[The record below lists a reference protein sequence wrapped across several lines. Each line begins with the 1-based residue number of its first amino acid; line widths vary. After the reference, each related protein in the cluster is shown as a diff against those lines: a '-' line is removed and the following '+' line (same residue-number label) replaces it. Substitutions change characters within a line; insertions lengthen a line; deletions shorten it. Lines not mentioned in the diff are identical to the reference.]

1 MTGPPG
7 ADGHRGGLPPP
18 DGAPTPEGRGRPLL
32 RWALPSG
39 LLLVEYLSLSVLVDL
54 PTTGPAMR
62 LVQAMR
68 LAVPVAL
75 GAVAAGW
82 LLARAGG
89 AGGRGEAGSL
99 AIPEPWRPWPWLALQ
114 PAAFACVLAFA
125 PRVLGGDAASPGPG
139 SILTLAALF
148 AASVLLAL
156 FAAAPPRFFAEALL
170 HNWRYPLLALASG
183 ALSWRAATA
192 AEDLWGVLSAGTLR
206 ATSFLLRLGPGEPM
220 VDTEGSI
227 LGLDGFEVHIAAVC
241 SGADGTGLV
250 VLFQA
255 LWISLVRD
263 RLRLPRAL
271 VLLPI
276 GVAAALL
283 ANVLRIAAL
292 VWLGAA
298 GHETLATGGFHSK
311 LGWIL
316 FMGIAI
322 GTVAAGDR
330 VAWLQAP
337 GAREASRSPGLPAS
351 AASYVAPLL
360 AALAVSVVTGVLGD
374 GRFDRWYAARI
385 LAACAVLYL
394 VRASLP
400 RPSYSW
406 SWVPILGGALVCLA
420 WVPLGGGSAPPPEA
434 LLHLSAHERAAWIA
448 ARLVGSCLVIPVVE
462 ELAFRGFLLRW
473 LVSPDFDEVPP
484 RTFTWTAVMVS
495 SLVFGTMHASWAL
508 GAVAGLAFAAVF
520 VWRGRLSD
528 AVVAH
533 AVANAGVAAAV
544 LGGGQWGLWTS

>member
-1 MTGPPG
+1 M
-7 ADGHRGGLPPP
+7 
-18 DGAPTPEGRGRPLL
+18 

-39 LLLVEYLSLSVLVDL
+39 LLLVEFLSLSVLVDL

-62 LVQAMR
+62 LVQAIR
-68 LAVPVAL
+68 LAVPVAM
-75 GAVAAGW
+75 GAVASGG
-82 LLARAGG
+82 LLVRAG
-89 AGGRGEAGSL
+89 ARGPAGSPRV
-99 AIPEPWRPWPWLALQ
+99 PEPWRPWPWLALQ
-114 PAAFACVLAFA
+114 PVAFACVLALA
-125 PRVLGGDAASPGPG
+125 PRVLGGEAASPGPG
-139 SILTLAALF
+139 SVLALVALG
-148 AASVLLAL
+148 ASSVLLAL
-156 FAAAPPRFFAEALL
+156 FAAAPPRFYAQALL
-170 HNWRYPLLALASG
+170 HGWRYPLLALASG
-183 ALSWRAATA
+183 VLFWRAATA
-192 AEDLWGVLSAGTLR
+192 AEDLWGVLSSGTLV
-206 ATSFLLRLGPGEPM
+206 ATGFLLRLGPGEPT

-250 VLFQA
+250 VLFQT

-271 VLLPI
+271 VLLPLGI
-276 GVAAALL
+276 AAALL

-292 VWLGAA
+292 VWLGAS

-311 LGWIL
+311 LGWVL

-330 VAWLQAP
+330 LAWFQAP
-337 GAREASRSPGLPAS
+337 DAREGSRTRGVPGS
-351 AASYVAPLL
+351 AAAYVAPLL
-360 AALAVSVVTGVLGD
+360 AALTASVVTGVFGD

-385 LAACAVLYL
+385 VAAAAVLFL

-400 RPSYSW
+400 RPSLSW

-420 WVPLGGGSAPPPEA
+420 WIPSSGGAAPPPEA
-434 LLHLSAHERAAWIA
+434 LLLLPGPEQAAWIA
-448 ARLVGSCLVIPVVE
+448 ARIVGSCLVIPIVE

-473 LVSPDFDEVPP
+473 LVSPGFDEVPP
-484 RTFTWTAVMVS
+484 RTFTWTAVIAS
-495 SLVFGTMHASWAL
+495 SLVFGTTHASWAL
-508 GAVAGLAFAAVF
+508 GTAAGLAFAAVY

-528 AVVAH
+528 AIVAH

-544 LGGGQWGLWTS
+544 LGGGRWGLWTS